1 LNYVIYSNY
10 SELVNHESENCKNN
24 LSKTIESINEKVV
37 GDIFKIKNPNE
48 IIYELMKIFY
58 LIISND
64 QIKPNV
70 SWSILESKLV
80 TKKFK
85 KEFDNIITKE
95 LNKELIDQC
104 MPFKINYQEIK
115 QTLLKINR
123 NLVSILDFIQIS
135 VDFNVKRN
143 IVKSLFQSNL
153 NKHSKLNQIKIQ
165 LANIDNMI
173 RLSNEYLSV
182 MQRELSLMLTNVR
195 YH

>member
-1 LNYVIYSNY
+1 M
-10 SELVNHESENCKNN
+10 VNHESENCKNN